1 MIKHIVENCQR
12 MVYYDCNILCVC
24 GGNIMAYVRTVKFS
38 YYTVCEVNDK
48 EGREPIRF
56 DFERWI
62 AKARESDVEKKEI
75 EIDGLIARL
84 EEYEGD
90 AEHRIWKLRF
100 MKLRDTNI
108 PSIVKR
114 EEDAKPI
121 ELEDDEYIGEDLLM
135 IYDPEIQVAMI
146 QCNRFAMSKGKLE
159 KYLNRIW
166 GDTDCRIVL
175 IHINKAINYNQLKK
189 KNFRKLEV
197 RMSNIH
203 AVENTHRP
211 FASIVNSYN
220 TMGSKAGVMAFSLG
234 RGRQSKEG
242 LSTSEVPIMLDD
254 IYDNMDIVDN
264 AILKVRDDD
273 NNSNIDIVDLFDN
286 CLHEYIDFR
295 LEKRTALAFGYATR
309 IMVQK
314 YLGRKDE
321 ITRLLA

>member
-1 MIKHIVENCQR
+1 ME
-12 MVYYDCNILCVC
+12 YT
-24 GGNIMAYVRTVKFS
+24 RTVKFS

-48 EGREPIRF
+48 DGREPIRF

-62 AKARESDVEKKEI
+62 DKARESEIEKKEV

-90 AEHRIWKLRF
+90 VEHRIWKLRF

-108 PSIVKR
+108 PSIVKK

-135 IYDPEIQVAMI
+135 IYDSEIQVSMI

-159 KYLNRIW
+159 KYLNKVW
-166 GDTDCRIVL
+166 GDTNHRIIL
-175 IHINKAINYNQLKK
+175 IHINKAINHSQLKK
-189 KNFRKLEV
+189 KNFRRLEV

-211 FASIVNSYN
+211 FANIVNSYN
-220 TMGSKAGVMAFSLG
+220 AMGSKAGVMAFSLG

-254 IYDNMDIVDN
+254 IYDNRDIVDN

-273 NNSNIDIVDLFDN
+273 DNSNIDIVDLFDN
-286 CLHEYIDFR
+286 CLHEYIDFK
-295 LEKRTALAFGYATR
+295 LEKRTALEFEYATK
-309 IMVQK
+309 IMMQR
-314 YLGRKDE
+314 YLDRKEE
-321 ITRLLA
+321 IKNLLA